1 MSSAVKEK
9 IYIFYTSMFELKL
22 KGILAISQINE
33 DERGKFVVVS
43 LLNS

>member
-1 MSSAVKEK
+1 
-9 IYIFYTSMFELKL
+9 MFVLKL

-33 DERGKFVVVS
+33 DERGKLVVVS

>member
-1 MSSAVKEK
+1 
-9 IYIFYTSMFELKL
+9 MFELKL

>member
-1 MSSAVKEK
+1 
-9 IYIFYTSMFELKL
+9 MFVLKL

-33 DERGKFVVVS
+33 DERGKLVDVS